1 MVIQFIYSLIFY
13 LYLDNEIYHFP
24 SFLTIK
30 KKKKKKK
37 DNYTKPT
44 CDLGENLFAYPWF
57 EKYHLTHLCYVPFVF
72 RNPPL
77 LKSRVNMYFCSKFM
91 SLSSQNKK

>member
-30 KKKKKKK
+30 KKKKKRII
-37 DNYTKPT
+37 T
-44 CDLGENLFAYPWF
+44 L
-57 EKYHLTHLCYVPFVF
+57 
-72 RNPPL
+72 NPPVIWAKISL
-77 LKSRVNMYFCSKFM
+77 PTRGLKNIT
-91 SLSSQNKK
+91 

>member
-1 MVIQFIYSLIFY
+1 MFELV
-13 LYLDNEIYHFP
+13 
-24 SFLTIK
+24 K
-30 KKKKKKK
+30 KKKKIFLFIYLW

-44 CDLGENLFAYPWF
+44 CGLGENHFAYLWF
-57 EKYHLTHLCYVPFVF
+57 EKCHLTHLRYVPFIF

-77 LKSRVNMYFCSKFM
+77 LKSGINRYFCSNFM

>member
-1 MVIQFIYSLIFY
+1 MLNY
-13 LYLDNEIYHFP
+13 LLSQKFKLLGYDKLR
-24 SFLTIK
+24 
-30 KKKKKKK
+30 

-44 CDLGENLFAYPWF
+44 CGLGENHFAYPWF
-57 EKYHLTHLCYVPFVF
+57 EKYHLTHLRYDPFVF

-77 LKSRVNMYFCSKFM
+77 LKSRVNRYFYSNFM